1 MNFNEKDSL
10 SDLLMQEKEIIK
22 VYGTFL
28 PEGSTSQL
36 RNIIK
41 KNMDVIACGQFDIFN
56 EMKTKGYYNLKD
68 AEEKQI
74 TETKKM
80 YSKSSGSSSN

>member
-36 RNIIK
+36 RNILK
-41 KNMDVIACGQFDIFN
+41 KNMDVVSQQQYEIFN
-56 EMKTKGYYNLKD
+56 AMQNKGFYELKEAQD
-68 AEEKQI
+68 AQI
-74 TETKKM
+74 NETKK
-80 YSKSSGSSSN
+80 KFAQKTQ